1 VVEQK
6 TWPNGFLM
14 MRCDCIKKAGHFNI
28 MPARS
33 WIDKECRDDIRMRNG
48 ALLSSYSTA
57 YFD

>member
-1 VVEQK
+1 
-6 TWPNGFLM
+6 
-14 MRCDCIKKAGHFNI
+14 